1 MKTSENDVTWIFGY
15 GSLIWRPTFAFA
27 RREAAWIDG
36 FARRLW
42 QGSTD
47 HRGVPGAP
55 GRVATLVELAG
66 ERCWGVAYELAPADA
81 ASVLAHLDHREKD
94 GYARRTALA
103 HGRDGQALGEVT
115 LWIATPDNP
124 QWLGDAPLARI
135 ADEVRA
141 ARGPSGDN
149 REYVRELDRALSE
162 LGASD
167 AHVRAVAELLA

>member
-1 MKTSENDVTWIFGY
+1 MTWIFGY
-15 GSLIWRPTFAFA
+15 GSLIWRPTFDFVRRDVA
-27 RREAAWIDG
+27 RVDG

-55 GRVATLVELAG
+55 GRVATLVELEG
-66 ERCWGVAYELAPADA
+66 ERCWGVAYELRQADELD
-81 ASVLAHLDHREKD
+81 VLAHLDHREKD
-94 GYARRTALA
+94 GYRRRVTVARA
-103 HGRDGQALGEVT
+103 RDGSALGEVT

-124 QWLGDAPLARI
+124 QWLGDAPVDQI

-149 REYVRELDRALSE
+149 REYVLRLDAALSE
-162 LGASD
+162 LGAQD
-167 AHVRAVAELLA
+167 AHVRAIAALLG